1 MKSTISLH
9 QQYMSN
15 YEYRMMIANYKQ
27 LCGTVVERKETEEEK
42 QKRNNRKPY
51 RYDLDKAAARIK
63 ER

>member
-1 MKSTISLH
+1 
-9 QQYMSN
+9 MSN
-15 YEYRMMIANYKQ
+15 YEYRIMIANYKQ